1 MYPFLLDGACDGA
14 VRHHPHGR
22 HSTNRRCAHMSREL
36 EGGSSPEVGRLTKGG
51 EGGGDRRKKR
61 TGARKRDGRRNRRRC
76 CAHHAAAGV
85 MDAGDSLSPEPP
97 G

>member
-1 MYPFLLDGACDGA
+1 MCQNDLGVREGRSAYPEA
-14 VRHHPHGR
+14 
-22 HSTNRRCAHMSREL
+22 
-36 EGGSSPEVGRLTKGG
+36 GRLTKGG
-51 EGGGDRRKKR
+51 EDGGDRRKKR

-85 MDAGDSLSPEPP
+85 MDAGDSPSPEPP